1 MKRSIQDTRIV
12 FVGSGNLATNLAKAF
27 YHQGF
32 RILQIYSRTIDHA
45 RLLAEKV
52 EAEYTDS
59 LDELTTDGEI
69 YFVSLTD
76 SAFVNLVP
84 QIVKGREG
92 KLFVHTAGSVPL
104 DIWKD
109 HTDRYGVLY
118 PMQTFSKQVEV
129 NFSSIPIFVE
139 ANSLEDFELLEAIAK
154 TLSTKVY
161 AATSKQRKILHLAAV
176 FTCNF
181 SNHMYALAADLL
193 ARNDLPFDVM
203 LPLIDETAR
212 KVHELPPS
220 LTQTGPAVRNDENV
234 MNAHLEML
242 DDEPEMKELYEK
254 ISHSI
259 TNSQNEKKE

>member
-12 FVGSGNLATNLAKAF
+12 FVGSGNLATNLAKAL
-27 YHQGF
+27 YRQGF
-32 RILQIYSRTIDHA
+32 RVLQVYSRTIEHA
-45 RLLAEKV
+45 RQLAEKV

-59 LDELTTDGEI
+59 LDELTSDGEI

-76 SAFVNLVP
+76 AALVGMVS
-84 QIVKGREG
+84 QIAKGRED
-92 KLFVHTAGSVPL
+92 KFFVHTAGSISL
-104 DIWKD
+104 DIWNGC
-109 HTDRYGVLY
+109 TDKYGVLY

-129 NFSSIPIFVE
+129 DFTSIPVFLE
-139 ANSLEDFELLEAIAK
+139 ANNQSNYELLEAIAK
-154 TLSTKVY
+154 TLSDKVY
-161 AATSKQRKILHLAAV
+161 SATSKQRKILHLAAV

-220 LTQTGPAVRNDENV
+220 LTQTGPAARNDENV
-234 MNAHLEML
+234 MNAHLKML
-242 DDEPEMKELYEK
+242 DDEPIMKELYGK
-254 ISHSI
+254 ISQSI
-259 TNSQNEKKE
+259 FNSQNDKNK